1 MQTNTDIKIDTDQET
16 YIASNHNACVYI
28 DLYFIRGIVTSLFI
42 DLYIVGCM
50 GLFIAPPLFP
60 NRNYL

>member
-1 MQTNTDIKIDTDQET
+1 MQTNIDIKIDTDQET

-42 DLYIVGCM
+42 DLYSKRQST
-50 GLFIAPPLFP
+50 FFP
-60 NRNYL
+60 MLERNTSIIFA